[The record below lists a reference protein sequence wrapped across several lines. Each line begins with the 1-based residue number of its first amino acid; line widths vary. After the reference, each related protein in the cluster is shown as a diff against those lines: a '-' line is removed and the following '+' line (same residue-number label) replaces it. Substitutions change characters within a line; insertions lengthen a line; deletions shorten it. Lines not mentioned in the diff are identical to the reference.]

1 MQINKNKISKDEKKL
16 ILYNSLLSWLKVN
29 SINVRFT
36 VYTHAQPKVPEKHG
50 LRSACARFHR
60 PDRVQGKEIRALR
73 LWGMY
78 LDSPTVY
85 CLRSASSLN
94 GATFNFKGENV

>member
-1 MQINKNKISKDEKKL
+1 MAQSELYKCKIYC
-16 ILYNSLLSWLKVN
+16 I
-29 SINVRFT
+29 
-36 VYTHAQPKVPEKHG
+36 YTCTTQSPREARLALG

>member
-50 LRSACARFHR
+50 LRSACARL
-60 PDRVQGKEIRALR
+60 ALASTG
-73 LWGMY
+73 L
-78 LDSPTVY
+78 TVFGER
-85 CLRSASSLN
+85 RSERS
-94 GATFNFKGENV
+94 GYGECI